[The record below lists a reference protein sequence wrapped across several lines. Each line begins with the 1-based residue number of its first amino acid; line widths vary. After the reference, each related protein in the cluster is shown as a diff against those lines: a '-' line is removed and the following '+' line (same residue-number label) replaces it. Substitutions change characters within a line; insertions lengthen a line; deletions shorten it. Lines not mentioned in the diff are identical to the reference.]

1 MRYKKFFT
9 MSYDDG
15 VVQDLKLMKILDDYG
30 LKATFNI
37 NSGLLGKEEYL
48 EIDGKKIEHC
58 VIPENNLCANYSR
71 HEIAAHGATHA
82 HLETLSHGDIVR
94 EITQDRIKLAT
105 IVGYEINGFAYPY
118 GYPLDPSDKSMAD
131 IVRKECN
138 LAYAR
143 TTTCTGTFA
152 MPKDRFLWNPT
163 CHHSNPEL
171 PELIDKFLSTE
182 PTNGD
187 MLLYIWGHS
196 YEFDI
201 GSETNSWDWIKS
213 ICEKVSGKRGITYC
227 NNLTVANRVA
237 II

>member
-1 MRYKKFFT
+1 

-15 VVQDLKLMKILDDYG
+15 VLQDLKLMKILDDYG

-37 NSGLLGKEEYL
+37 NSERLGNEGSFDFY
-48 EIDGKKIEHC
+48 GKKIDYSI
-58 VIPENNLCANYSR
+58 IPQNDLCANYSR
-71 HEIAAHGATHA
+71 HEVAAHGATHA
-82 HLETLSHGDIVR
+82 HLEKLNHNELVH

-118 GYPLDPSDKSMAD
+118 GYPLDLSDKSIAD
-131 IVRKECN
+131 VVRKECN
-138 LAYAR
+138 VAYAR
-143 TTTCTGTFA
+143 TINSTGTFA

-163 CHHSNPEL
+163 CHHSEPRLLEM
-171 PELIDKFLSTE
+171 IDEFVNAE

-196 YEFDI
+196 YEFDYES
-201 GSETNSWDWIKS
+201 GCNSWDWIKRV
-213 ICEKVSGKRGITYC
+213 CERVSGKRGITYC